1 MLFLKNLQ
9 QYFSGRGPLIHVVL
23 DGWGVGAADETNAV
37 NRANLPVMSRLIR
50 GCPYTQLWTHGKYVG
65 LPNEKDLG
73 GSEVGHMTMGAGM
86 VMEQGPTLIQNLL
99 QSSEFFENPVLSRI
113 IQNCVERDTPLHLI
127 GLLSNGNIHSHVD
140 HTEAIIRYAFQSG
153 IRRCYLHALLDGR
166 DVGVQS
172 ALDFTE
178 PFEKLFS
185 ELKGQRPEID
195 YAFASGGGREVITM
209 DRDNNWEKIE
219 TGWQIHVQGQSENQF
234 PSIRDAIEHFRKQ
247 NPEII
252 DQDIPGF
259 VIIRNGEAVGRIED
273 QHALIFTNFRG
284 DRATEFSQAVLAD
297 DFPYFERYRCPE
309 VLFAGMTQYD
319 QDNQIPPDYLVGTPV
334 VEEPFGKRILELGL
348 KQFRLSE
355 TQKFAHVTF
364 FYNGGYREPLDP
376 LQENYHFIASDKI
389 PSFAERPAM
398 KAPGISKKA
407 VEFINSGEYQ
417 YGLINFANA
426 DMVGHTGDFQ
436 ATVRAVEAV
445 DAALDNIVRAIDA
458 VNGLLVITADHGNA
472 EQIKSYTTEK
482 IKSQPHTAHT
492 SNLVPLI
499 YIGRPAKCLPG
510 SGSLSDVSPSLLAI
524 MNIPQPKE
532 MTGKSLIKLMED
544 NKATVIGK

>member
-1 MLFLKNLQ
+1 MLSLKNLQ

-37 NRANLPVMSRLIR
+37 NRANLPVISRLIR

-65 LPNEKDLG
+65 LPNEKDMG

-99 QSSEFFENPVLSRI
+99 QSGEFFENPVLSRI
-113 IQNCVERDTPLHLI
+113 IQNCVEHDTPLHLL

-140 HTEAIIRYAFQSG
+140 HTEAIIRHAFQSG

-166 DVGVQS
+166 DAGVQS

-185 ELKGQRPEID
+185 ELKGQRPGID

-209 DRDNNWEKIE
+209 DRDNNWKKIE
-219 TGWQIHVQGQSENQF
+219 TGWRIHVQGQSENQF
-234 PSIRDAIEHFRKQ
+234 PSIRDAIEYFRKQ

-284 DRATEFSQAVLAD
+284 DRATQFSRAFLAD
-297 DFPYFERYRCPE
+297 EFPYFERYRCPE

-376 LQENYHFIASDKI
+376 LKENYHFIASDKI

-398 KAPGISKKA
+398 KASGISKKA

-445 DAALDNIVRAIDA
+445 DSALDNIVRAIDA

-472 EQIKSYTTEK
+472 DEMLI
-482 IKSQPHTAHT
+482 
-492 SNLVPLI
+492 SNQNGTLEISAKHSLNPVPFLI
-499 YIGRPAKCLPG
+499 YDPLYNGDYRLKPFG
-510 SGSLSDVSPSLLAI
+510 QEYNNNLSNIAATNFLLLGQAVPDDLAPSLF
-524 MNIPQPKE
+524 
-532 MTGKSLIKLMED
+532 ED
-544 NKATVIGK
+544 

>member
-37 NRANLPVMSRLIR
+37 NRANLPVISRLIR

-65 LPNEKDLG
+65 LPNEKDMG

-86 VMEQGPTLIQNLL
+86 VMEQGPTLIQDLL
-99 QSSEFFENPVLSRI
+99 QSGEFFENLVLSII
-113 IQNCVERDTPLHLI
+113 IQNCVERDTPLHLL

-140 HTEAIIRYAFQSG
+140 HTEAIIRHAFQSG

-185 ELKGQRPEID
+185 ELKGQRPGID

-219 TGWQIHVQGQSENQF
+219 TGWRIHVQGQSENQF
-234 PSIRDAIEHFRKQ
+234 PSIRDAIEYFRKQ

-259 VIIRNGEAVGRIED
+259 VIIRKGEAVGRIED

-319 QDNQIPPDYLVGTPV
+319 QDNYIPPDYLVGTPV

-445 DAALDNIVRAIDA
+445 DSALDNIVRAIDA
-458 VNGLLVITADHGNA
+458 VNCLLVITADHGNA
-472 EQIKSYTTEK
+472 DEMLI
-482 IKSQPHTAHT
+482 
-492 SNLVPLI
+492 SNQNGTLEISAKHSLNPVPFLI
-499 YIGRPAKCLPG
+499 YDPLYNGDYRLKPFG
-510 SGSLSDVSPSLLAI
+510 QDYNNNLSNIAATNFLLLGQAVPDDLAPSLFA
-524 MNIPQPKE
+524 
-532 MTGKSLIKLMED
+532 D
-544 NKATVIGK
+544 

>member
-37 NRANLPVMSRLIR
+37 NKANLPVMSRLIR

-65 LPNEKDLG
+65 LPNEKDMG

-99 QSSEFFENPVLSRI
+99 QSGEFFENPVLSRI
-113 IQNCVERDTPLHLI
+113 IQNCVERDTPLHLL

-140 HTEAIIRYAFQSG
+140 HTEAIIRHAFQSG

-166 DVGVQS
+166 DAGVQS

-185 ELKGQRPEID
+185 ELKGQRPGID

-284 DRATEFSQAVLAD
+284 DRATQFSRAFLAD
-297 DFPYFERYRCPE
+297 EFPYFERYRCPE

-376 LQENYHFIASDKI
+376 LKENYHFIASDKI

-398 KAPGISKKA
+398 KASGISKKA

-445 DAALDNIVRAIDA
+445 DSALDNIVRAIDA

-472 EQIKSYTTEK
+472 DEMLI
-482 IKSQPHTAHT
+482 
-492 SNLVPLI
+492 SNQNGTLEISAKHSLNPVPFLI
-499 YIGRPAKCLPG
+499 YDPLYNGDYRLKPFG
-510 SGSLSDVSPSLLAI
+510 QDYNNNLSNIAATNFLLLGQAVPDDLAPSLF
-524 MNIPQPKE
+524 
-532 MTGKSLIKLMED
+532 ED
-544 NKATVIGK
+544 

>member
-65 LPNEKDLG
+65 LPNDKDMG

-99 QSSEFFENPVLSRI
+99 QSGEFFENPVLSRI
-113 IQNCVERDTPLHLI
+113 IQNCVERDTPLHLL

-140 HTEAIIRYAFQSG
+140 HTEAIIRHAFQSG

-297 DFPYFERYRCPE
+297 DFPYFERYRRPE

-458 VNGLLVITADHGNA
+458 VNGLMVITSDHGNA
-472 EQIKSYTTEK
+472 DEMLISNQNGTLTTSTK
-482 IKSQPHTAHT
+482 HSLNP
-492 SNLVPLI
+492 VPFLI
-499 YIGRPAKCLPG
+499 YDPLYNGDYRLKPFG
-510 SGSLSDVSPSLLAI
+510 QDYNNNLSNIAATNFLLLGQAVPDDLAPSLFA
-524 MNIPQPKE
+524 
-532 MTGKSLIKLMED
+532 D
-544 NKATVIGK
+544 

>member
-1 MLFLKNLQ
+1 MLSLKNLQ

-37 NRANLPVMSRLIR
+37 NRANLPVISRLIR

-65 LPNEKDLG
+65 LPNEKDMG

-99 QSSEFFENPVLSRI
+99 QSGEFFENPVLSRI
-113 IQNCVERDTPLHLI
+113 IQNCVEHDTPLHLL

-140 HTEAIIRYAFQSG
+140 HTEAIIRHAFQSG

-166 DVGVQS
+166 DAGVQS

-185 ELKGQRPEID
+185 ELKGQRPGID

-209 DRDNNWEKIE
+209 DRDNNWKKIE
-219 TGWQIHVQGQSENQF
+219 TGWRIHVQGQSENQF
-234 PSIRDAIEHFRKQ
+234 PSIRDAIEYFRKQ

-259 VIIRNGEAVGRIED
+259 VIIRNGEAVSRIED

-284 DRATEFSQAVLAD
+284 DRATQFSRAFLAD
-297 DFPYFERYRCPE
+297 EFPYFERYRCPE

-376 LQENYHFIASDKI
+376 LKENYHFIASDKI

-398 KAPGISKKA
+398 KASGISKKA

-445 DAALDNIVRAIDA
+445 DSALDNIVRAIDA

-472 EQIKSYTTEK
+472 DEMLI
-482 IKSQPHTAHT
+482 
-492 SNLVPLI
+492 SNQNGTLEISAKHSLNPVPFLI
-499 YIGRPAKCLPG
+499 YDPLYNGDYRLKPFG
-510 SGSLSDVSPSLLAI
+510 QDYNNNLSNIAATNFLLLGQAVPDDLAPSLF
-524 MNIPQPKE
+524 
-532 MTGKSLIKLMED
+532 ED
-544 NKATVIGK
+544 

>member
-9 QYFSGRGPLIHVVL
+9 QYFSGRGPLIHIVL

-37 NRANLPVMSRLIR
+37 NKANLPVMSRLIR

-65 LPNEKDLG
+65 LPNEKDMG

-99 QSSEFFENPVLSRI
+99 QSGDFFENPVLSRI
-113 IQNCVERDTPLHLI
+113 IQNCVERDTPLHLL

-140 HTEAIIRYAFQSG
+140 HTEAIIRHAFQSG

-185 ELKGQRPEID
+185 ELKGQSPGID

-209 DRDNNWEKIE
+209 DRDNNWEKIG
-219 TGWQIHVQGQSENQF
+219 TGWQIHVHGQSENQF

-259 VIIRNGEAVGRIED
+259 VIIRKGEAVGRIED

-472 EQIKSYTTEK
+472 DEMLI
-482 IKSQPHTAHT
+482 
-492 SNLVPLI
+492 SNQNGTLEINTKHSLNPVPFLI
-499 YIGRPAKCLPG
+499 YDPLYNGDYRLKPFG
-510 SGSLSDVSPSLLAI
+510 QDYNNNLSNIAATNFLLLGQAVPDDLAPSLFA
-524 MNIPQPKE
+524 
-532 MTGKSLIKLMED
+532 D
-544 NKATVIGK
+544 

>member
-65 LPNEKDLG
+65 LPNEKDMG

-86 VMEQGPTLIQNLL
+86 VMEQGPTLIQDLL
-99 QSSEFFENPVLSRI
+99 QSGEFFENPVLSRI
-113 IQNCVERDTPLHLI
+113 IQNCVERDTPLHLL

-140 HTEAIIRYAFQSG
+140 HTEAIIRHAFQSG

-166 DVGVQS
+166 DAGVQS

-185 ELKGQRPEID
+185 ELKGQRPGID

-398 KAPGISKKA
+398 KASGISKKA

-472 EQIKSYTTEK
+472 DEMLI
-482 IKSQPHTAHT
+482 
-492 SNLVPLI
+492 SNQNGTLEISTKHSLNPVPFLI
-499 YIGRPAKCLPG
+499 YDPLYNGDYRLKPFG
-510 SGSLSDVSPSLLAI
+510 QEYNNNLSNIAATNFLLLGQAVPDDLAPSLFA
-524 MNIPQPKE
+524 
-532 MTGKSLIKLMED
+532 D
-544 NKATVIGK
+544 

>member
-23 DGWGVGAADETNAV
+23 DGWGVGAADGTNAV
-37 NRANLPVMSRLIR
+37 NKANLPVMSRLIR

-65 LPNEKDLG
+65 LPNEKDMG
-73 GSEVGHMTMGAGM
+73 GSEVGHMTMGAGI

-99 QSSEFFENPVLSRI
+99 QSGEFFENPVLSRI
-113 IQNCVERDTPLHLI
+113 IQNCVEHDTPLHLL

-140 HTEAIIRYAFQSG
+140 HTEALIRHAFQSG

-185 ELKGQRPEID
+185 ELKGQRPVID

-209 DRDNNWEKIE
+209 DRDNNWKKIE
-219 TGWQIHVQGQSENQF
+219 TGWQIHVHGQSENQF

-259 VIIRNGEAVGRIED
+259 VIIRKGEAVGRIED

-364 FYNGGYREPLDP
+364 FFNGGYREPLDP

-426 DMVGHTGDFQ
+426 DMVGHTGDLQ
-436 ATVRAVEAV
+436 ATVQAVEAV

-472 EQIKSYTTEK
+472 DEMLI
-482 IKSQPHTAHT
+482 
-492 SNLVPLI
+492 SNQNGTLEISTKHSLNPVSFLI
-499 YIGRPAKCLPG
+499 YDPLYNGDYRLKPFG
-510 SGSLSDVSPSLLAI
+510 QDYNNNLSNIAATNFLLLGQAVPDDLAPSLFA
-524 MNIPQPKE
+524 
-532 MTGKSLIKLMED
+532 D
-544 NKATVIGK
+544 

>member
-37 NRANLPVMSRLIR
+37 NKANLPVMSRLIR

-65 LPNEKDLG
+65 LPNEKDMG

-99 QSSEFFENPVLSRI
+99 QSGEFFENPVLSRI
-113 IQNCVERDTPLHLI
+113 IQNCVERDTPLHLL

-140 HTEAIIRYAFQSG
+140 HTEALIRHAFQSG

-185 ELKGQRPEID
+185 ELKGQRPGID

-259 VIIRNGEAVGRIED
+259 VIIRKGEAVGRIED

-376 LQENYHFIASDKI
+376 LLENYHFIASDKI

-426 DMVGHTGDFQ
+426 DMVGHTGDLQ

-472 EQIKSYTTEK
+472 DEMLI
-482 IKSQPHTAHT
+482 
-492 SNLVPLI
+492 SNQNGTLEISTKHSLNPVPFLI
-499 YIGRPAKCLPG
+499 YDPLYNGDYRLKPFG
-510 SGSLSDVSPSLLAI
+510 QDYNNNLSNIAATNFLLLGQAVPDDLAPSLFA
-524 MNIPQPKE
+524 
-532 MTGKSLIKLMED
+532 D
-544 NKATVIGK
+544 

>member
-1 MLFLKNLQ
+1 MLSLKNLQ

-37 NRANLPVMSRLIR
+37 NRANLPVISRLIR

-65 LPNEKDLG
+65 LPNEKDMG

-99 QSSEFFENPVLSRI
+99 QSGEFFENPVLSRI
-113 IQNCVERDTPLHLI
+113 IQNCVEHDTPLHLL

-140 HTEAIIRYAFQSG
+140 HTEAIIRHAFQSG

-166 DVGVQS
+166 DTGVQS

-185 ELKGQRPEID
+185 ELKGQRPGID

-209 DRDNNWEKIE
+209 DRDNNWKKIE
-219 TGWQIHVQGQSENQF
+219 TGWRIHVQGQSENQF
-234 PSIRDAIEHFRKQ
+234 PSIRDAIEYFRKQ

-259 VIIRNGEAVGRIED
+259 VIIRNGEAVSRIED

-284 DRATEFSQAVLAD
+284 DRATQFSRAFLAD
-297 DFPYFERYRCPE
+297 EFPYFERYRCPE

-376 LQENYHFIASDKI
+376 LKENYHFIASDKI

-398 KAPGISKKA
+398 KASGISKKA

-445 DAALDNIVRAIDA
+445 DSALDNIVRAIDA

-472 EQIKSYTTEK
+472 DEMLI
-482 IKSQPHTAHT
+482 
-492 SNLVPLI
+492 SNQNGTLEISAKHSLNPVPFLI
-499 YIGRPAKCLPG
+499 YD
-510 SGSLSDVSPSLLAI
+510 SLYKGDYRLKPFGQEYNNNLSNIAATNFLLLGQAVPDDLAPSLF
-524 MNIPQPKE
+524 
-532 MTGKSLIKLMED
+532 ED
-544 NKATVIGK
+544 

>member
-65 LPNEKDLG
+65 LPNEKDMG

-99 QSSEFFENPVLSRI
+99 QSGEFFENPVLSRI
-113 IQNCVERDTPLHLI
+113 IQNCVERDTPLHLL

-140 HTEAIIRYAFQSG
+140 HTEAIIRHAFQSG

-185 ELKGQRPEID
+185 ELKGQRPGID

-376 LQENYHFIASDKI
+376 LQENYHLIASDKI

-426 DMVGHTGDFQ
+426 DMVGHTGDLQ

-472 EQIKSYTTEK
+472 DEMLI
-482 IKSQPHTAHT
+482 
-492 SNLVPLI
+492 SNQNETLEISTKHSLNPVPFLI
-499 YIGRPAKCLPG
+499 YDPLYNGDYRLKPFG
-510 SGSLSDVSPSLLAI
+510 QDYNNNLSNIAATNFLLLGQAVPDDLAPSLFA
-524 MNIPQPKE
+524 
-532 MTGKSLIKLMED
+532 D
-544 NKATVIGK
+544 

>member
-1 MLFLKNLQ
+1 MLSLKNLQ

-37 NRANLPVMSRLIR
+37 NRANLPVISRLIR

-65 LPNEKDLG
+65 LPNEKDMG

-86 VMEQGPTLIQNLL
+86 VMEQGPTLIQDLL
-99 QSSEFFENPVLSRI
+99 QSGEFFENPVLSRI
-113 IQNCVERDTPLHLI
+113 IQNCVERDTPLHLL

-140 HTEAIIRYAFQSG
+140 HTEAIIRHAFQSG

-166 DVGVQS
+166 DAGVQS

-185 ELKGQRPEID
+185 ELKGQRPVID

-219 TGWQIHVQGQSENQF
+219 TGWRIHVQGQSENQF

-284 DRATEFSQAVLAD
+284 DRATQFSRAFLAD
-297 DFPYFERYRCPE
+297 EFPYFERYRCPE

-376 LQENYHFIASDKI
+376 LKENYHFIASDKI

-398 KAPGISKKA
+398 KASGISKKA

-445 DAALDNIVRAIDA
+445 DSALDNIVRAIDA

-472 EQIKSYTTEK
+472 DEMLI
-482 IKSQPHTAHT
+482 
-492 SNLVPLI
+492 SNQNGTLEISAKHSLNPVPFLI
-499 YIGRPAKCLPG
+499 YDPLYNGDYRLKPFG
-510 SGSLSDVSPSLLAI
+510 QEYNNNLSNIAATNFLLLGQAVPDDLAPSLF
-524 MNIPQPKE
+524 
-532 MTGKSLIKLMED
+532 ED
-544 NKATVIGK
+544 

>member
-37 NRANLPVMSRLIR
+37 NKANLPVMSRLIR

-65 LPNEKDLG
+65 LPNEKDMG

-99 QSSEFFENPVLSRI
+99 QSGEFFENPVLSRI
-113 IQNCVERDTPLHLI
+113 IQNCVERDTPLHLL

-140 HTEAIIRYAFQSG
+140 HTEAIIRHAFQSG

-185 ELKGQRPEID
+185 ELKGQRPGID

-219 TGWQIHVQGQSENQF
+219 TGWQIHVHGQSENQF

-445 DAALDNIVRAIDA
+445 DVALDNIVRAIDA

-472 EQIKSYTTEK
+472 DEMLI
-482 IKSQPHTAHT
+482 
-492 SNLVPLI
+492 SNQNGTLEISTKHSLNPVPFLI
-499 YIGRPAKCLPG
+499 YDPLYNGDYRLKPFG
-510 SGSLSDVSPSLLAI
+510 QNYNNNLSNIAATNFLLLGQAVPDDLAPSLFA
-524 MNIPQPKE
+524 
-532 MTGKSLIKLMED
+532 D
-544 NKATVIGK
+544 

>member
-65 LPNEKDLG
+65 LPNEKDMG

-99 QSSEFFENPVLSRI
+99 QSGEFFENPVLSRI
-113 IQNCVERDTPLHLI
+113 IQNCVERDTPLHLL

-140 HTEAIIRYAFQSG
+140 HTEAIIRHAFQSG

-185 ELKGQRPEID
+185 ELKGQRPGID

-472 EQIKSYTTEK
+472 DEMLI
-482 IKSQPHTAHT
+482 
-492 SNLVPLI
+492 SNQNGTLEISTKHSLNPVPFLI
-499 YIGRPAKCLPG
+499 YDPLYNGDYRLKPFG
-510 SGSLSDVSPSLLAI
+510 QDYNNNLSNIAATNFLLLGQAVPDDLAPSLFA
-524 MNIPQPKE
+524 
-532 MTGKSLIKLMED
+532 D
-544 NKATVIGK
+544 

>member
-37 NRANLPVMSRLIR
+37 NKANLPVMSRLIR

-65 LPNEKDLG
+65 LPNEKDMG

-99 QSSEFFENPVLSRI
+99 QSGEFFENPVLSRI
-113 IQNCVERDTPLHLI
+113 IQNCVERDTPLHLL

-140 HTEAIIRYAFQSG
+140 HTEAIILHAFQSG

-185 ELKGQRPEID
+185 ELKGQRPRID

-219 TGWQIHVQGQSENQF
+219 TGWQIHVHGQSENQF

-426 DMVGHTGDFQ
+426 DMVGHTGDLL
-436 ATVRAVEAV
+436 ATVQAVEAV

-472 EQIKSYTTEK
+472 DEMLI
-482 IKSQPHTAHT
+482 
-492 SNLVPLI
+492 SNQNGTLEISTKHSLNPVPFLI
-499 YIGRPAKCLPG
+499 YDPLYNGVYRLKPFG
-510 SGSLSDVSPSLLAI
+510 QDHNNNLSNIAATNFLLLGQAVPDDLAPSLFA
-524 MNIPQPKE
+524 
-532 MTGKSLIKLMED
+532 D
-544 NKATVIGK
+544 

>member
-1 MLFLKNLQ
+1 MLSLKNLQ

-37 NRANLPVMSRLIR
+37 NRANLPVISRLIR

-65 LPNEKDLG
+65 LPNEKDMG

-99 QSSEFFENPVLSRI
+99 QSGEFFENPVLSRI
-113 IQNCVERDTPLHLI
+113 IQNCVEHDTPLHLL

-140 HTEAIIRYAFQSG
+140 HTEAIIRHAFQSG

-166 DVGVQS
+166 DTGVQS

-185 ELKGQRPEID
+185 ELKGQRPGID

-209 DRDNNWEKIE
+209 DRDNNWKKIE
-219 TGWQIHVQGQSENQF
+219 TGWRIHVQGQSENQF
-234 PSIRDAIEHFRKQ
+234 PSIRDAIEYFRKQ

-284 DRATEFSQAVLAD
+284 DRATQFSRAFLAD
-297 DFPYFERYRCPE
+297 EFPYFERYRCPE

-376 LQENYHFIASDKI
+376 LKENYHFIASDKI

-445 DAALDNIVRAIDA
+445 DSALDNIVRAIDA

-472 EQIKSYTTEK
+472 DEMLI
-482 IKSQPHTAHT
+482 
-492 SNLVPLI
+492 SNQNGTLEISAKHSLNPVPFLI
-499 YIGRPAKCLPG
+499 YDPLYNGDYRLKPFG
-510 SGSLSDVSPSLLAI
+510 QEYNNNLSNIAATNFLLLGQAVPDDLAPSLF
-524 MNIPQPKE
+524 
-532 MTGKSLIKLMED
+532 ED
-544 NKATVIGK
+544 

>member
-23 DGWGVGAADETNAV
+23 DGWGVGAADGTNAV

-65 LPNEKDLG
+65 LPNEKDMG

-113 IQNCVERDTPLHLI
+113 IQNCVERDTPLHLL

-140 HTEAIIRYAFQSG
+140 HTEAIIRHAFQSG

-472 EQIKSYTTEK
+472 DEMLISNQNGTLTTSTK
-482 IKSQPHTAHT
+482 HSLNP
-492 SNLVPLI
+492 VPFLI
-499 YIGRPAKCLPG
+499 YDPLYNGDYRLKPFG
-510 SGSLSDVSPSLLAI
+510 QDYNNNLSNIAATNFLLLGQAVPDDLAPSLFA
-524 MNIPQPKE
+524 
-532 MTGKSLIKLMED
+532 D
-544 NKATVIGK
+544 

>member
-23 DGWGVGAADETNAV
+23 DGWGVGAADGTNAV

-65 LPNEKDLG
+65 LPNEKDMG

-113 IQNCVERDTPLHLI
+113 IQNCVERDTPLHLL

-445 DAALDNIVRAIDA
+445 DTALDNIVRAIDA
-458 VNGLLVITADHGNA
+458 VNGLLVITSDHGNA
-472 EQIKSYTTEK
+472 DEMLISNQNGTLTTSTK
-482 IKSQPHTAHT
+482 HSLNP
-492 SNLVPLI
+492 VPFLI
-499 YIGRPAKCLPG
+499 YDPLYNGDYRLKPFG
-510 SGSLSDVSPSLLAI
+510 QDYNNNLSNIAATNYLLLGQAVPDDLAPSLFA
-524 MNIPQPKE
+524 
-532 MTGKSLIKLMED
+532 D
-544 NKATVIGK
+544 

>member
-1 MLFLKNLQ
+1 MLSLKNLQ

-37 NRANLPVMSRLIR
+37 NRANLPVISRLIR

-65 LPNEKDLG
+65 LPNEKDMG

-86 VMEQGPTLIQNLL
+86 VMEQGPTLIQDLL
-99 QSSEFFENPVLSRI
+99 QSGEFFENPVLSRI
-113 IQNCVERDTPLHLI
+113 IQNCVERDTPLHLL

-140 HTEAIIRYAFQSG
+140 HTEAIIRHAFQSG

-166 DVGVQS
+166 DAGVQS

-185 ELKGQRPEID
+185 ELKGQRPGID

-219 TGWQIHVQGQSENQF
+219 TGWRIHVQGQSENQF

-284 DRATEFSQAVLAD
+284 DRATQFSRAFLAD
-297 DFPYFERYRCPE
+297 EFPYFERYRCPE

-376 LQENYHFIASDKI
+376 LKENYHFIASDKI
-389 PSFAERPAM
+389 PSFAECPAM
-398 KAPGISKKA
+398 KAPEISKKA

-445 DAALDNIVRAIDA
+445 DSALDNIVRAIDA

-472 EQIKSYTTEK
+472 DEMLI
-482 IKSQPHTAHT
+482 
-492 SNLVPLI
+492 SNQNGTLEISAKHSLNPVPFLI
-499 YIGRPAKCLPG
+499 YDPLYNGDYRLKPFG
-510 SGSLSDVSPSLLAI
+510 QEYNNNLSNIAATNFLLLGQAVPDDLAPSLF
-524 MNIPQPKE
+524 
-532 MTGKSLIKLMED
+532 ED
-544 NKATVIGK
+544 

>member
-1 MLFLKNLQ
+1 MLSLKNLQ

-37 NRANLPVMSRLIR
+37 NRANLPVISRLIR

-65 LPNEKDLG
+65 LPNEKDMG

-86 VMEQGPTLIQNLL
+86 VMEQGPTLIQDLL
-99 QSSEFFENPVLSRI
+99 QSGEFFENPVLSRI
-113 IQNCVERDTPLHLI
+113 IQNCVERDTPLHLL

-140 HTEAIIRYAFQSG
+140 HTEAIIRHAFQSG

-166 DVGVQS
+166 DAGVQS

-185 ELKGQRPEID
+185 ELKGQRPGID

-219 TGWQIHVQGQSENQF
+219 TGWRIHVQGQSENQF

-284 DRATEFSQAVLAD
+284 DRATQFSRAFLAD
-297 DFPYFERYRCPE
+297 EFPYFERYRCPE

-389 PSFAERPAM
+389 PSFAECPAM

-445 DAALDNIVRAIDA
+445 DSALDNIVRAIDA

-472 EQIKSYTTEK
+472 DEMLI
-482 IKSQPHTAHT
+482 
-492 SNLVPLI
+492 SNQNGTLEISAKHSLNPVPFLI
-499 YIGRPAKCLPG
+499 YDPLYNGDYRLKPFG
-510 SGSLSDVSPSLLAI
+510 QEYNNNLSNIAATNFLLMGQAVPDDLAPSLF
-524 MNIPQPKE
+524 
-532 MTGKSLIKLMED
+532 ED
-544 NKATVIGK
+544 

>member
-9 QYFSGRGPLIHVVL
+9 QYFSGRGPLIQVVL
-23 DGWGVGAADETNAV
+23 DGWGVGAADQTNAV
-37 NRANLPVMSRLIR
+37 YRANLPVMSRLIR

-140 HTEAIIRYAFQSG
+140 HSEAIIRYAFQSG

-472 EQIKSYTTEK
+472 DEMLISNQNGTLTTSTK
-482 IKSQPHTAHT
+482 HSLNP
-492 SNLVPLI
+492 VPFLI
-499 YIGRPAKCLPG
+499 YDPLYNGDYRLKPFG
-510 SGSLSDVSPSLLAI
+510 QDYNNNLSNIAATNYLLLGQAVPDDLAPSLFA
-524 MNIPQPKE
+524 
-532 MTGKSLIKLMED
+532 D
-544 NKATVIGK
+544 

>member
-1 MLFLKNLQ
+1 MLFLKKLQ

-65 LPNEKDLG
+65 LPNEKDMG

-99 QSSEFFENPVLSRI
+99 QSGEFFENPVLSRI
-113 IQNCVERDTPLHLI
+113 IQNCVERDTPLHLL

-140 HTEAIIRYAFQSG
+140 HTEAIIRHAFQSG

-166 DVGVQS
+166 DAGVQS

-185 ELKGQRPEID
+185 ELKGQRPGID

-219 TGWQIHVQGQSENQF
+219 TGWRIHVQGQSENQF

-284 DRATEFSQAVLAD
+284 DRATQFSRAFLAD
-297 DFPYFERYRCPE
+297 EFPYFERYRCPE

-319 QDNQIPPDYLVGTPV
+319 QDNQIPPNYLVGTPV

-389 PSFAERPAM
+389 PSFAECPAM

-472 EQIKSYTTEK
+472 DEMLI
-482 IKSQPHTAHT
+482 
-492 SNLVPLI
+492 SNQNGTLEISAKHSLNPVPFLI
-499 YIGRPAKCLPG
+499 YDPLYNGDYRLKPFG
-510 SGSLSDVSPSLLAI
+510 QEYNNNLSNIAATNFLLMGQAVPDDLAPSLF
-524 MNIPQPKE
+524 
-532 MTGKSLIKLMED
+532 ED
-544 NKATVIGK
+544 

>member
-1 MLFLKNLQ
+1 MLSLKNLQ

-37 NRANLPVMSRLIR
+37 NRANLPVISRLIR

-65 LPNEKDLG
+65 LPNEKDMG

-86 VMEQGPTLIQNLL
+86 VMEQGPTLIQDLL
-99 QSSEFFENPVLSRI
+99 QSGEFFENPVLSRI
-113 IQNCVERDTPLHLI
+113 IQNCVERDTPLHLL

-140 HTEAIIRYAFQSG
+140 HTEAIIRHAFKSG
-153 IRRCYLHALLDGR
+153 IKRCYLHALLDGR
-166 DVGVQS
+166 DTGVQS

-185 ELKGQRPEID
+185 ELKGQRPGID

-284 DRATEFSQAVLAD
+284 DRATQFSRAVLAD
-297 DFPYFERYRCPE
+297 EFPYFERYRCPE

-376 LQENYHFIASDKI
+376 LKENYHFIASDKI

-398 KAPGISKKA
+398 KASGISKKA

-445 DAALDNIVRAIDA
+445 DSALDNIVRAIDA

-472 EQIKSYTTEK
+472 DEMLI
-482 IKSQPHTAHT
+482 
-492 SNLVPLI
+492 SNQNGTLEISAKHSLNPVPFLI
-499 YIGRPAKCLPG
+499 YDPLYNGDYRLKPFG
-510 SGSLSDVSPSLLAI
+510 QEYNNNLSNIAATNFLLLGQAVPDDLAPSLF
-524 MNIPQPKE
+524 
-532 MTGKSLIKLMED
+532 ED
-544 NKATVIGK
+544 

>member
-65 LPNEKDLG
+65 LPNEKDMG

-99 QSSEFFENPVLSRI
+99 QSGEFFENPVLSRI
-113 IQNCVERDTPLHLI
+113 IQNCVERDTPLHLL

-140 HTEAIIRYAFQSG
+140 HTEAIIRHAFQSG

-185 ELKGQRPEID
+185 ELKGQRPGID

-209 DRDNNWEKIE
+209 DRDNNWDKIE

-426 DMVGHTGDFQ
+426 DMVGHTGDLQ

-472 EQIKSYTTEK
+472 DEMLI
-482 IKSQPHTAHT
+482 
-492 SNLVPLI
+492 SNQNGTLEISTKHSLNPVPFLI
-499 YIGRPAKCLPG
+499 YDPLYNGDYRLKPFG
-510 SGSLSDVSPSLLAI
+510 QDYNNNLSNIAATNFLLLGQAVPDDLAPSLFA
-524 MNIPQPKE
+524 
-532 MTGKSLIKLMED
+532 D
-544 NKATVIGK
+544 

>member
-1 MLFLKNLQ
+1 MLSLKNLQ

-37 NRANLPVMSRLIR
+37 NRANLPVMSRLIH

-65 LPNEKDLG
+65 LPNEKDMG

-86 VMEQGPTLIQNLL
+86 VMEQGPTLIQDLL
-99 QSSEFFENPVLSRI
+99 QSGEFFENPVLSRI
-113 IQNCVERDTPLHLI
+113 IQNCVERDTPLHLL

-140 HTEAIIRYAFQSG
+140 HTEAIIRHAFQSG

-166 DVGVQS
+166 DAGVQS

-185 ELKGQRPEID
+185 ELKGQRPGID

-219 TGWQIHVQGQSENQF
+219 TGWRIHVQGQSENQF

-284 DRATEFSQAVLAD
+284 DRATQFSRAFLAD
-297 DFPYFERYRCPE
+297 EFPYFERYRCPE

-376 LQENYHFIASDKI
+376 LKENYHFIASDKI

-398 KAPGISKKA
+398 KASGISKKA

-445 DAALDNIVRAIDA
+445 DSALDNIVRAIDA

-472 EQIKSYTTEK
+472 DEMLI
-482 IKSQPHTAHT
+482 
-492 SNLVPLI
+492 SNQNGTLEISAKHSLNPVPFLI
-499 YIGRPAKCLPG
+499 YDPLYNGDYRLKPFG
-510 SGSLSDVSPSLLAI
+510 QEYNNNLSNIAATNFLLLGQAVPDDLAPSLF
-524 MNIPQPKE
+524 
-532 MTGKSLIKLMED
+532 ED
-544 NKATVIGK
+544 

>member
-23 DGWGVGAADETNAV
+23 DGWGVGAADGTNAV

-50 GCPYTQLWTHGKYVG
+50 CCPYTQLWTHGKYVG

-99 QSSEFFENPVLSRI
+99 QSGEFFENPVLSRI

-445 DAALDNIVRAIDA
+445 DTALDNIVRAIDA

-472 EQIKSYTTEK
+472 DEMLI
-482 IKSQPHTAHT
+482 
-492 SNLVPLI
+492 SNQNGTLAISTKHSLNPVPFLI
-499 YIGRPAKCLPG
+499 YDPLYNGDYRLKPFG
-510 SGSLSDVSPSLLAI
+510 QDYNNNLSNIAATNFLLLGQAVPDDLAPSLFA
-524 MNIPQPKE
+524 
-532 MTGKSLIKLMED
+532 D
-544 NKATVIGK
+544 

>member
-37 NRANLPVMSRLIR
+37 NKANLPVMSRLIR

-65 LPNEKDLG
+65 LPNEKDMG

-99 QSSEFFENPVLSRI
+99 QSGEFFENPVLSRI
-113 IQNCVERDTPLHLI
+113 IQNCVERDTPLHLL

-140 HTEAIIRYAFQSG
+140 HTEAIIRHAFQSG

-185 ELKGQRPEID
+185 ELKGQRPRID

-259 VIIRNGEAVGRIED
+259 VIIRKGEAVGRIED

-472 EQIKSYTTEK
+472 DEMLI
-482 IKSQPHTAHT
+482 
-492 SNLVPLI
+492 SNQNGTLEISTKHSLNPVPFLI
-499 YIGRPAKCLPG
+499 YDPLYNGDYRLKPFG
-510 SGSLSDVSPSLLAI
+510 QDYNNNLSNIAATNFLLLGQAVPDDLAPSLFA
-524 MNIPQPKE
+524 
-532 MTGKSLIKLMED
+532 D
-544 NKATVIGK
+544 

>member
-37 NRANLPVMSRLIR
+37 NKANLPVMSRLIR

-65 LPNEKDLG
+65 LPNEKDMG

-86 VMEQGPTLIQNLL
+86 VMEQGPTLIQDLL
-99 QSSEFFENPVLSRI
+99 QSGEFFENPVLSRI
-113 IQNCVERDTPLHLI
+113 IQNCVERDTPLHLL

-140 HTEAIIRYAFQSG
+140 HTEAIIRHAFQSG

-166 DVGVQS
+166 DAGVQS

-185 ELKGQRPEID
+185 ELKGQRPGID

-284 DRATEFSQAVLAD
+284 DRATQFSRAFLAD
-297 DFPYFERYRCPE
+297 EFPYFERYRCPE

-398 KAPGISKKA
+398 KASGISKKA

-445 DAALDNIVRAIDA
+445 DSALDNIVRAIDA

-472 EQIKSYTTEK
+472 DEMLI
-482 IKSQPHTAHT
+482 
-492 SNLVPLI
+492 SNQNGTLEISAKHSLNPVPFLI
-499 YIGRPAKCLPG
+499 YDPLYNGDYRLKPFG
-510 SGSLSDVSPSLLAI
+510 QEYNNNLSNIAATNFLLLGQAVPDDLAPSLF
-524 MNIPQPKE
+524 
-532 MTGKSLIKLMED
+532 ED
-544 NKATVIGK
+544 

>member
-23 DGWGVGAADETNAV
+23 DGWGVGAADGTNAV
-37 NRANLPVMSRLIR
+37 NKANLPVMSRLIR

-65 LPNEKDLG
+65 LPNEKDMG

-86 VMEQGPTLIQNLL
+86 VMEQGPTLIQDLL
-99 QSSEFFENPVLSRI
+99 QSGEFFENPVLSRI
-113 IQNCVERDTPLHLI
+113 IQNCVERDTPLHLL

-140 HTEAIIRYAFQSG
+140 HTEAIIRHAFKSG
-153 IRRCYLHALLDGR
+153 IKRCYLHALLDGR

-185 ELKGQRPEID
+185 ELKGQRPGID

-209 DRDNNWEKIE
+209 DRDNNWKKIE
-219 TGWQIHVQGQSENQF
+219 TGWQIHVHGQSENQF

-376 LQENYHFIASDKI
+376 LQEIYHFIASDKI

-458 VNGLLVITADHGNA
+458 VNGLLVVTADHGNA
-472 EQIKSYTTEK
+472 DEMLI
-482 IKSQPHTAHT
+482 
-492 SNLVPLI
+492 SNQNGTLEINTKHSLNPVPFLI
-499 YIGRPAKCLPG
+499 YDPLYNGDYRLKPFG
-510 SGSLSDVSPSLLAI
+510 QDYNNNLSNIAATNFLLLGQAVPDDLAPSLF
-524 MNIPQPKE
+524 
-532 MTGKSLIKLMED
+532 ED
-544 NKATVIGK
+544 

>member
-1 MLFLKNLQ
+1 MLSLKNLQ

-37 NRANLPVMSRLIR
+37 NRANLPVISRLIR

-65 LPNEKDLG
+65 LPNEKDMG

-86 VMEQGPTLIQNLL
+86 VMEQGPTLIQDLL
-99 QSSEFFENPVLSRI
+99 QSGEFFENPVLSRI
-113 IQNCVERDTPLHLI
+113 IQNCVERDTPLHLL

-140 HTEAIIRYAFQSG
+140 HTEAIIRHAFQSG

-166 DVGVQS
+166 DAGVQS

-185 ELKGQRPEID
+185 ELKGQRPGID

-219 TGWQIHVQGQSENQF
+219 TGWRIHVQGQSENQF

-259 VIIRNGEAVGRIED
+259 VIIRNEEAVGRIED

-284 DRATEFSQAVLAD
+284 DRATQFSRAFLAD
-297 DFPYFERYRCPE
+297 EFPYFERYRCPE

-376 LQENYHFIASDKI
+376 LKENYHFIASDKI

-398 KAPGISKKA
+398 KASGISKKA

-445 DAALDNIVRAIDA
+445 DSALDNIVRAIDA

-472 EQIKSYTTEK
+472 DEMLI
-482 IKSQPHTAHT
+482 
-492 SNLVPLI
+492 SNQNGTLEISAKHSLNPVPFLI
-499 YIGRPAKCLPG
+499 YDPLYNGDYRLKPFG
-510 SGSLSDVSPSLLAI
+510 QEYNNNLSNIAATNFLLMGQAVPDDLAPSLF
-524 MNIPQPKE
+524 
-532 MTGKSLIKLMED
+532 ED
-544 NKATVIGK
+544 